1 MPVSGMN
8 QTSTFHNSKRREVV
22 ASADVA
28 IRQVQIVDKKG
39 QVRALIVWQCGPD
52 VLYSDS
58 MDGLFDA
65 TRRKKAPEWV
75 VDQLSALTPDRC
87 FDASGNPYGDA
98 PVVDEDESHIP
109 AAEDD
114 DLPAFV
120 QG

>member
-1 MPVSGMN
+1 MN
-8 QTSTFHNSKRREVV
+8 KTSNFHNSKRREVV

-28 IRQVQIVDKKG
+28 IRQVQIIDKRG

-75 VDQLSALTPDRC
+75 VDQLTALPLTRR
-87 FDASGNPYGDA
+87 FDAFGHPLA
-98 PVVDEDESHIP
+98 AESAQEEGEGHIP
-109 AAEDD
+109 ADEDD